1 MGTGDIHK
9 MRVLT
14 RRDVLALV
22 GVADLIPVIRDAMV
36 SVSAREVEMP
46 LRQSVALPGGN
57 RLGVMPGYL
66 GNPTGYGAKLLS
78 LFPGNPALGRS
89 SHAGLM
95 LLFDTATGA
104 PMLCMDASELTALRT
119 AAASAVATDALA
131 RTDAGVLAIIG
142 AGEQAH
148 AHVAVMRVVRGIGRM
163 LVWARDAAKAAA
175 FAAAHGGDVAE
186 TLEEAV
192 GGADIVCTTT
202 AAGRAFLRADMLPA
216 GVHLNAVGAS
226 VPSAREL
233 APDCITDM
241 RVFTDYRPSLEAQA
255 GEVIEARAAGLIGG
269 DHEIIEIGDVL
280 RGAAPGRRS
289 AGERTLYRSLGVVA
303 QDLAAAHFVM
313 RLAEERGIGIVVEME

>member
-1 MGTGDIHK
+1 

-14 RRDVLALV
+14 RRDVLSLV
-22 GVADLIPVIRDAMV
+22 GVADLVPVIRDAMV

-46 LRQSVALPGGN
+46 LRQSVTLPGGN
-57 RLGVMPGYL
+57 RLGVMPGFL
-66 GNPTGYGAKLLS
+66 GNPSGYGAKLLS

-95 LLFDTATGA
+95 LLFDTVTGA
-104 PMLCMDASELTALRT
+104 PVLCMDASELTALRT

-131 RTDAGVLAIIG
+131 RADAKVLAIIG

-148 AHVAVMRVVRGIGRM
+148 AHVAAMRAVRGVGRVM
-163 LVWARDAAKAAA
+163 VWARDAGKAAA
-175 FAAAHGGDVAE
+175 FAGVHGGDVAG
-186 TLEEAV
+186 TLEAAV

-233 APDCITDM
+233 APDCIAEM

-255 GEVIEARAAGLIGG
+255 GEVIEARAAGLIGA
-269 DHEIIEIGDVL
+269 DHEITEIGEVL
-280 RGAAPGRRS
+280 RGAAPGRRD
-289 AGERTLYRSLGVVA
+289 ARERTLYRSLGVIA
-303 QDLAAAHFVM
+303 QDLAAALFILG
-313 RLAEERGIGIVVEME
+313 RAEERGVGVVAEME

>member
-1 MGTGDIHK
+1 

-22 GVADLIPVIRDAMV
+22 GVADLIPVVRDAMV
-36 SVSAREVEMP
+36 SVSKRAVEIP
-46 LRQSVALPGGN
+46 LRQSVALPAGN
-57 RLGVMPGYL
+57 RLGVMPGFL
-66 GNPTGYGAKLLS
+66 GNPSGYGAKLLS

-104 PMLCMDASELTALRT
+104 PVLCMDASELTALRT
-119 AAASAVATDALA
+119 AAASAVATEALA
-131 RTDAGVLAIIG
+131 RADAGVLAIIG

-148 AHVAVMRVVRGIGRM
+148 AHVVAMRAVRGIGR
-163 LVWARDAAKAAA
+163 LSVWARDAGKAAA
-175 FAAAHGGDVAE
+175 FAAMHGGDVAR
-186 TLEEAV
+186 TLAEVV

-202 AAGRAFLRADMLPA
+202 AAGQAFLRADMLPA

-233 APDCITDM
+233 APDCVAEM

-255 GEVIEARAAGLIGG
+255 GEVIEARAAGLIGA
-269 DHEIIEIGDVL
+269 DHEITEIGDVL
-280 RGAAPGRRS
+280 RGVAPGRRDS
-289 AGERTLYRSLGVVA
+289 GERTLYRSLGVVA
-303 QDLAAAHFVM
+303 QDLAAARFIM
-313 RLAEERGIGIVVEME
+313 GLAKERGVGVVAEMA